1 MMALLLGILSL
12 VDPITPSQLEAALQP
27 PPRGEA
33 AATLADRLR
42 ASFPAG
48 TDLKTGR
55 QKPLVE
61 GSYVAFVVDCYSRA
75 IVGWHAAT
83 VKDTAMVTTALTSL
97 DHRRSGGMVGA
108 TSRSRICWGC
118 SRNAGGYISG
128 LVFSSGSVDRQM

>member
-1 MMALLLGILSL
+1 MGF
-12 VDPITPSQLEAALQP
+12 V
-27 PPRGEA
+27 
-33 AATLADRLR
+33 
-42 ASFPAG
+42 
-48 TDLKTGR
+48 
-55 QKPLVE
+55 
-61 GSYVAFVVDCYSRA
+61 YVAFVVDCYSRA

-83 VKDTAMVTTALTSL
+83 VKDIAMVTTALTSL